1 MFTGIVEEIG
11 QIESIERR
19 DRFHRLKIKAVK
31 VLEDLKIG
39 DSVCTNGVCLTAVSV
54 HADSFEAE
62 VMAQTLRHST
72 LGSLKRGDAVNL
84 ERALTL
90 STRLG
95 GHMVSGHIDGTGK
108 LMRIER
114 ETEAL
119 WLTIQVQSEF
129 MPYVI
134 DKGSVT
140 LDGVSLTVAARGSD
154 WLKVSLIPHTA
165 SATILGGK
173 RVGDWINVELDLIGK
188 YVAQLLPRV
197 NKGGSTCLNSA
208 VLEAFL
214 RD

>member
-1 MFTGIVEEIG
+1 MFTGIVEEVG

-19 DRFHRLKIKAVK
+19 DRFHRLKIRAST

-39 DSVCTNGVCLTAVSV
+39 DSVCTNGVCLTAVHVS
-54 HADSFEAE
+54 ADTFEAE
-62 VMAQTLRHST
+62 VMAQTLRQST
-72 LGSLKRGDAVNL
+72 LGSLKRGDTVNL

-108 LMRIER
+108 LLRIER

-119 WLTIQVQSEF
+119 WLTVQVQQDF
-129 MPYVI
+129 MPYVV
-134 DKGSVT
+134 DKGSIT
-140 LDGVSLTVAARGSD
+140 LDGVSLTVAARGND

-165 SATILGGK
+165 GATILGSK
-173 RVGDWINVELDLIGK
+173 RIGDLLNVELDLIGK
-188 YVAQLLPRV
+188 YVAQLLPQA
-197 NKGGSTCLNSA
+197 NKGGSTCLNLS